1 MRCPK
6 CGSWITGMPLYFPI
20 VQKFSSEPIT
30 DPTIHIDAYAK
41 GAQLSLLWVSTCGVD
56 LMLSAE
62 GVEEHIEE

>member
-30 DPTIHIDAYAK
+30 DPTIHISMPMRK
-41 GAQLSLLWVSTCGVD
+41 VRNCRFCGYQH
-56 LMLSAE
+56 
-62 GVEEHIEE
+62 VELT